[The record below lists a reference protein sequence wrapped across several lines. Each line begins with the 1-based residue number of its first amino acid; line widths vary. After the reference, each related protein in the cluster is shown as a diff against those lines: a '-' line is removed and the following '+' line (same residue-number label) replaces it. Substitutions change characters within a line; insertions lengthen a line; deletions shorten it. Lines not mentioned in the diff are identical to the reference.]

1 MDEEFEKEI
10 VKNVRLKNRLYK
22 MMESKRMMESEK
34 EDNSAKSEE
43 TKLLKRKVK
52 ALKEQVCI
60 C

>member
-22 MMESKRMMESEK
+22 MMESKKMMESEK
-34 EDNSAKSEE
+34 EDNSTKAEE

-52 ALKEQVCI
+52 ALK
-60 C
+60 